1 MTTTSMITVPV
12 TSSGAGPVTARR
24 LLRSEWT
31 KFRTL
36 RSSWWTIATSTALMV
51 GIGVAISAA
60 AAAEQTSSAV
70 PVDVATRG
78 EIGSIIAQLALGTL
92 AVLLV
97 SGEYGTG
104 MIRSS
109 MTAVPTRLPVLWAK
123 LAIYIAVVFPA
134 TLATSFATFLLG
146 QVVWQAHGRP
156 STSLAADGVA
166 RILIGAPM
174 YLTVAGV
181 CAIAIA
187 TLLRSTAGAITA
199 MVGLF
204 FVLPTVWGAMPAR
217 IAAAGRF
224 LPSNAGAALPR
235 LATTAH
241 PLPPWTGFGLLCG
254 YAIALLGLAAWRL
267 RRSDV

>member
-1 MTTTSMITVPV
+1 MSTTSMITTPT
-12 TSSGAGPVTARR
+12 TSSIAGPVTARR
-24 LLRSEWT
+24 LVRSEWT
-31 KFRTL
+31 KFRSL

-60 AAAEQTSSAV
+60 AAAETASSAA
-70 PVDVATRG
+70 PIDVATRG
-78 EIGSIIAQLALGTL
+78 GIGSIFAQLALGTL

-109 MTAVPTRLPVLWAK
+109 MTAVPKRLPVLWSK
-123 LAIYIAVVFPA
+123 LAVYIAVVFPV
-134 TLATSFATFLLG
+134 TLATSVATFLLG
-146 QVVWQAHGRP
+146 QLVWRAHGRP
-156 STSLAADGVA
+156 PTSLGADGVA
-166 RILIGAPM
+166 RILVGAPL
-174 YLTVAGV
+174 YLTAAGV

-187 TLLRSTAGAITA
+187 TLLRSTAGAISA

-204 FVLPTVWGAMPAR
+204 FVLPTVWGAMPAS
-217 IAAAGRF
+217 IAGIGRF
-224 LPSNAGAALPR
+224 LPSNAGASLPR

-254 YAIALLGLAAWRL
+254 YAIVLLGLAAWRL
-267 RRSDV
+267 RRADV

>member
-1 MTTTSMITVPV
+1 MITVPA
-12 TSSGAGPVTARR
+12 TSSDAGPVTARR
-24 LLRSEWT
+24 LVRSEWT
-31 KFRTL
+31 KFRSL
-36 RSSWWTIATSTALMV
+36 RSSWWTIATSTVLMAGV
-51 GIGVAISAA
+51 GVAIAAA
-60 AAAEQTSSAV
+60 AAAEKKYSAV
-70 PVDVATRG
+70 PADIASRG
-78 EIGSIIAQLALGTL
+78 GIGCIFAQLVLGTL

-109 MTAVPTRLPVLWAK
+109 MTAVPKRLPVLWAK
-123 LAIYIAVVFPA
+123 LAVYIAVVFPV
-134 TLATSFATFLLG
+134 TLATSLATFLLG

-156 STSLAADGVA
+156 STSLGADGVA

-187 TLLRSTAGAITA
+187 TLLRSTAAAITA

-204 FVLPTVWGAMPAR
+204 FVLPTVWGAMPES
-217 IAAAGRF
+217 IAGIGRV

-254 YAIALLGLAAWRL
+254 YAIVLLGLAAWRL
-267 RRSDV
+267 RRADV

>member
-12 TSSGAGPVTARR
+12 TSSLAGPITARR
-24 LLRSEWT
+24 LVRSEWT
-31 KFRTL
+31 KFRSL

-51 GIGVAISAA
+51 GVGVAISAA
-60 AAAEQTSSAV
+60 AAAEQKSSAV
-70 PVDVATRG
+70 PADVAARG
-78 EIGSIIAQLALGTL
+78 GIGSIFAQLALGTL

-109 MTAVPTRLPVLWAK
+109 MTAVPKRLPVLWAK
-123 LAIYIAVVFPA
+123 LAVYVAVVFPV
-134 TLATSFATFLLG
+134 TLAASLVTFLLG
-146 QVVWQAHGRP
+146 QIVWRAHGRP
-156 STSLAADGVA
+156 PTSLGADGVA
-166 RILIGAPM
+166 PIVIGASL

-187 TLLRSTAGAITA
+187 TLLRSTAGAISA

-204 FVLPTVWGAMPAR
+204 FVLPTAWGAMPAS
-217 IAAAGRF
+217 IAEAGRF

-254 YAIALLGLAAWRL
+254 YAVVLLGLAAWRL
-267 RRSDV
+267 RRADV

>member
-1 MTTTSMITVPV
+1 MTTTLGITAPV
-12 TSSGAGPVTARR
+12 TASIAGPVTAPR
-24 LLRSEWT
+24 LIRSEWT
-31 KFRTL
+31 KFRSL
-36 RSSWWTIATSTALMV
+36 RSSWWTIATSTALTV

-60 AAAEQTSSAV
+60 AAAEPTSSAA

-78 EIGSIIAQLALGTL
+78 EIGSIFAQLALGTL

-97 SGEYGTG
+97 AGEYGTG

-109 MTAVPTRLPVLWAK
+109 MAAVPKRLPVVWAK

-134 TLATSFATFLLG
+134 TLATSLATFLLG
-146 QVVWQAHGRP
+146 QVVWQSQGRP

-204 FVLPTVWGAMPAR
+204 FVLPTVWGAMPAS
-217 IAAAGRF
+217 IAEAGRF

-241 PLPPWTGFGLLCG
+241 PLPPWIGFAVLCG

-267 RRSDV
+267 RRTDV

>member
-1 MTTTSMITVPV
+1 MTTTSGITAPV
-12 TSSGAGPVTARR
+12 TTSIAGPVTAPR
-24 LLRSEWT
+24 LIRSEWT
-31 KFRTL
+31 KFRSL

-60 AAAEQTSSAV
+60 AAGEKKSSAV

-78 EIGSIIAQLALGTL
+78 GIGSILAQLALGTL

-109 MTAVPTRLPVLWAK
+109 MTAVPKRLPVLWAK
-123 LAIYIAVVFPA
+123 LAVYIAVVFPV
-134 TLATSFATFLLG
+134 TLATSIATFLLG
-146 QVVWQAHGRP
+146 QIVWRAHGRP
-156 STSLAADGVA
+156 PTSLGADGVA
-166 RILIGAPM
+166 QILISVAL

-204 FVLPTVWGAMPAR
+204 FVLPTVWGAMPES
-217 IAAAGRF
+217 IANAGRF

-254 YAIALLGLAAWRL
+254 YAIVLLGLAAWRL

>member
-1 MTTTSMITVPV
+1 
-12 TSSGAGPVTARR
+12 
-24 LLRSEWT
+24 
-31 KFRTL
+31 
-36 RSSWWTIATSTALMV
+36 
-51 GIGVAISAA
+51 
-60 AAAEQTSSAV
+60 V

-78 EIGSIIAQLALGTL
+78 GIGSILAQLALGTL

-109 MTAVPTRLPVLWAK
+109 ITAVPKRLPVLWAK
-123 LAIYIAVVFPA
+123 LAVYIAVVFPV
-134 TLATSFATFLLG
+134 TLATSIVTFLLG
-146 QVVWQAHGRP
+146 QIVWRAHGRP
-156 STSLAADGVA
+156 PTSLGADGVVQ
-166 RILIGAPM
+166 ILISVSL

-204 FVLPTVWGAMPAR
+204 FVLPTVWGAMPTS
-217 IAAAGRF
+217 IANAGRF

-241 PLPPWTGFGLLCG
+241 PLPPWIGFGLLCG
-254 YAIALLGLAAWRL
+254 YAIVLLGLAAWRL
-267 RRSDV
+267 LRSDV

>member
-1 MTTTSMITVPV
+1 MTTASMMTVPAV
-12 TSSGAGPVTARR
+12 SPGAGPVTARR
-24 LLRSEWT
+24 LVRSEWT
-31 KFRTL
+31 KFRSL

-60 AAAEQTSSAV
+60 AAAERTSSAR
-70 PVDVATRG
+70 PADVASRG
-78 EIGSIIAQLALGTL
+78 GIGAIFAQLALGTL
-92 AVLLV
+92 GVLLV

-109 MTAVPTRLPVLWAK
+109 MTAVPKRLPVLWAK
-123 LAIYIAVVFPA
+123 LAVYIAVVFPV
-134 TLATSFATFLLG
+134 TLATSVATFLLG
-146 QVVWQAHGRP
+146 QVVWRAHGRP
-156 STSLAADGVA
+156 PASLGNEGVA
-166 RILIGAPM
+166 RIVIGASL

-187 TLLRSTAGAITA
+187 TLLRSTAGAISA

-204 FVLPTVWGAMPAR
+204 FVLPTVLSAMPAS
-217 IAAAGRF
+217 IAGAGRF
-224 LPSNAGAALPR
+224 LPSNAGAALAR
-235 LATTAH
+235 LATTAN